1 MLSPENRVVMV
12 SGANRG
18 IGLAVARNL
27 LAKGYRLSLGARDSR
42 KVATAL
48 GEATADRVLAAAF
61 DARDRAS
68 ATAWAEATA
77 QRFGRIDALVNNA
90 GISTPARIEDEDEA
104 VLDALWEVNVKGP
117 LRVIRAALP
126 HLKRSGTGRVVTIAS
141 LSGKRVANDNVGYA
155 MSKFAVVALTHGVRR
170 LGWEHGIRACAICPS
185 FVDTDMTAAV
195 TALPRSAMIQ
205 PGDLA
210 ELVATAL
217 ALPNNA
223 VVAEYLV
230 NCRFEDML

>member
-1 MLSPENRVVMV
+1 VV
-12 SGANRG
+12 
-18 IGLAVARNL
+18 
-27 LAKGYRLSLGARDSR
+27 
-42 KVATAL
+42 
-48 GEATADRVLAAAF
+48 
-61 DARDRAS
+61 
-68 ATAWAEATA
+68 
-77 QRFGRIDALVNNA
+77 
-90 GISTPARIEDEDEA
+90 PC
-104 VLDALWEVNVKGP
+104 
-117 LRVIRAALP
+117 VIRAALP